1 MSVYNVKSVVW
12 EEEDDGSITQWFVD
26 DAAQVS
32 EGDLIAEMMVEKALY
47 EIVAPATG
55 QLRILRQQEEVVA
68 SGDVI
73 ATIE

>member
-1 MSVYNVKSVVW
+1 MSGDNVKSVVW
-12 EEEDDGSITQWFVD
+12 EEEDEAAISQWFVD

-32 EGDLIAEMMVEKALY
+32 EGDLIAEMMVEKVQY
-47 EIVAPATG
+47 EIEAPATG
-55 QLRILRQQEEVVA
+55 KLRILKQQEEVVA

>member
-1 MSVYNVKSVVW
+1 MSGDNVKSVVW
-12 EEEDDGSITQWFVD
+12 EEEDEAAISQWFVD

-32 EGDLIAEMMVEKALY
+32 EGDLIAEMMVEKVQY

-55 QLRILRQQEEVVA
+55 QLRILKQQEEVVA

>member
-1 MSVYNVKSVVW
+1 MSVDNVKSVVW
-12 EEEDDGSITQWFVD
+12 EEEGEAAITQWFVD

-32 EGDLIAEMMVEKALY
+32 EGDLIAEMMVEKVQY

-55 QLRILRQQEEVVA
+55 QLRILKQQEEVVA

>member
-1 MSVYNVKSVVW
+1 MSVDNVKSVVW